1 MDVKGNEVM
10 SSAASVSHQEKGR
23 LHHCPRGEDIYS
35 TDTNTY
41 VALSY
46 CYHASARVYIAY
58 TSMVDSGD
66 MDRGGWIW
74 PA

>member
-1 MDVKGNEVM
+1 M
-10 SSAASVSHQEKGR
+10 
-23 LHHCPRGEDIYS
+23 YS

-46 CYHASARVYIAY
+46 CYHASARVNTAY

-66 MDRGGWIW
+66 MDGGGWIW
-74 PA
+74 PAEPLLCLA